1 MIRRSKKVRK
11 QRGGRH
17 HGWGPTTGHRGKGI
31 RGGTGGLKSHKKI
44 AVIKQQKLQREPII
58 GKLGFKRP
66 QRRAKPTRVMN
77 VSHVSQAIKSL
88 LAEGIAEEKGG
99 KIHVDLH
106 KLGVE
111 KLLAQG
117 KVSQPLVIS
126 VKSASERAIEK
137 IKEAGGEVLLP
148 E

>member
-1 MIRRSKKVRK
+1 
-11 QRGGRH
+11 
-17 HGWGPTTGHRGKGI
+17 
-31 RGGTGGLKSHKKI
+31 
-44 AVIKQQKLQREPII
+44 
-58 GKLGFKRP
+58 
-66 QRRAKPTRVMN
+66 MN